1 MNEYIHKDGT
11 IKNQSQ
17 IKDDNPNISF
27 SSGAISEGTLSDLG
41 YSGVL
46 ATTPPTPSSSTK
58 VIVRDGVEKD
68 SNGNWAQKWKE
79 VNRFSSIKGGKTKKQ
94 QDDEYQASLDE
105 VAKNVLRQQR
115 KPLLEEAD
123 WNINKLE
130 DAGSDTKT
138 WRAYR
143 QELREITDASDVYNV
158 TWPTKPS

>member
-1 MNEYIHKDGT
+1 MSEYIHKDGT

-79 VNRFSSIKGGKTKKQ
+79 VNKKCWVADDGTKHTGQ
-94 QDDEYQASLDE
+94 VEDYYNEREYDFTSANGCENCDE
-105 VAKNVLRQQR
+105 
-115 KPLLEEAD
+115 
-123 WNINKLE
+123 
-130 DAGSDTKT
+130 
-138 WRAYR
+138 
-143 QELREITDASDVYNV
+143 TD
-158 TWPTKPS
+158 